1 MSNETLATL
10 LSAREAQPFSEAE
23 VQAIL
28 RSVLNQLVLLHQEG
42 ISPGPLSLERLSL
55 QAGTVQLPPPQNDE
69 PANPSQDIYALGLV
83 ALELLSGQVPS
94 PRRQDPQWDWNE
106 ACFVSD
112 QFNQLLER
120 MLAPVESARFQ
131 DATAVL
137 KAMETPR
144 MVPLPQSP
152 VPAPKQSPTAEPIS
166 ATTPNSAAPSPPTK
180 GMTGVF
186 VALGAAAAVVLLGGL
201 GVGVWLNPD
210 LLSPVT
216 SPLGRLRQ
224 NEQSGTAMFRGNLAR
239 TGVYPGS
246 GPKALTRLI
255 WKFRTEDLVDSSP
268 AVADGVVYVGSFDN
282 HLYAVDIATGQ
293 ERWRFKTEALVGS
306 SPAVADGVVYFGSGD
321 GHLYA
326 VE

>member
-1 MSNETLATL
+1 
-10 LSAREAQPFSEAE
+10 
-23 VQAIL
+23 
-28 RSVLNQLVLLHQEG
+28 
-42 ISPGPLSLERLSL
+42 
-55 QAGTVQLPPPQNDE
+55 
-69 PANPSQDIYALGLV
+69 
-83 ALELLSGQVPS
+83 
-94 PRRQDPQWDWNE
+94 
-106 ACFVSD
+106 
-112 QFNQLLER
+112 
-120 MLAPVESARFQ
+120 
-131 DATAVL
+131 
-137 KAMETPR
+137 
-144 MVPLPQSP
+144 
-152 VPAPKQSPTAEPIS
+152 
-166 ATTPNSAAPSPPTK
+166 
-180 GMTGVF
+180 MTGVF

-255 WKFRTEDLVDSSP
+255 WKFRTEDLV
-268 AVADGVVYVGSFDN
+268 
-282 HLYAVDIATGQ
+282 
-293 ERWRFKTEALVGS
+293 GS

>member
-10 LSAREAQPFSEAE
+10 LRARGAQPFSEAE
-23 VQAIL
+23 VKAIL
-28 RSVLNQLVLLHQEG
+28 QSALNQLVPLHQEG
-42 ISPGPLSLERLSL
+42 ISPGPLSLERFSL
-55 QAGTVQLPPPQNDE
+55 QSGTVQLPPPQNDE

-83 ALELLSGQVPS
+83 ALELLSGKVPS

-106 ACFVSD
+106 VCFLSD
-112 QFNQLLER
+112 QFNQLLEG
-120 MLAPVESARFQ
+120 MLAPVASARFQ
-131 DATAVL
+131 RAEDVL
-137 KAMETPR
+137 QAMETPGEIS
-144 MVPLPQSP
+144 LA
-152 VPAPKQSPTAEPIS
+152 PAQTSNPAATAMPG
-166 ATTPNSAAPSPPTK
+166 K
-180 GMTGVF
+180 GMTGVV
-186 VALGAAAAVVLLGGL
+186 VALGAAAAAVLLGGV

-210 LLSPVT
+210 LLNRVT
-216 SPLGRLRQ
+216 SPLERLRQ

-255 WKFRTEDLVDSSP
+255 WKFRTESGVFSSP
-268 AVADGVVYVGSFDN
+268 AVADGVVYFGSQDG

-293 ERWRFKTEALVGS
+293 ERWRFRTESLVFS
-306 SPAVADGVVYFGSGD
+306 SPAVADGVVYFGSRD